1 MKKVWDE
8 VKVSIKSGIPAHTFR
23 MWIEPLQ
30 LARCDENRI
39 VLYSPNFFF
48 RKRVL
53 ENFGALIESEI
64 KSVLGRECQLSIKI
78 SAKNSLPKPKAYEDP
93 QLLLPNINVCPRNGR
108 LLKKD

>member
-1 MKKVWDE
+1 MKKVWNE
-8 VKVSIKSGIPAHTFR
+8 VKASIKSGIPAHTFK

-53 ENFGALIESEI
+53 ENYGTFIESEI
-64 KSVLGRECQLSIKI
+64 KSVMGRECRLSIEI
-78 SAKNSLPKPKAYEDP
+78 STKNALPKPKAHEEPDL
-93 QLLLPNINVCPRNGR
+93 Q
-108 LLKKD
+108 